1 MNQIIV
7 LYPNGD
13 VTPITQK
20 EIPTLKQVQDW
31 VKGYVELVSID
42 PNFGHEMYV
51 NEEGILDGLPE
62 NRFASLIA
70 KQPIVGNAVVF
81 VNFYWE

>member
-31 VKGYVELVSID
+31 VKGYVEPVSID

-51 NEEGILDGLPE
+51 NEEGLLEGLPE
-62 NRFASLIA
+62 NRFASLVA
-70 KQPIVGNAVVF
+70 RQPIVGNAVVF
-81 VNFYWE
+81 VNSYWE

>member
-7 LYPNGD
+7 LHPEGE
-13 VTPITQK
+13 VIPITQK